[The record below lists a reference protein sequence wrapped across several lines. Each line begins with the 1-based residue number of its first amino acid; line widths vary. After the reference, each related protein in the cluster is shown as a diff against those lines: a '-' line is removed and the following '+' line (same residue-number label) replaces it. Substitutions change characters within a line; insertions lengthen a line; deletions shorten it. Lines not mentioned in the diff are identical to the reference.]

1 MAEVTQ
7 IDNLSAPMP
16 PLNGA
21 EAPKRKRG
29 RPFGSTKAA
38 AEPEKPVEPDEA
50 PETELSGSP
59 DFWLMLQNFSDDE
72 WNNLSAYLYRIAP
85 KIDRK
90 ANGRPSNIQIYTS
103 RFTPDDIM
111 KEHGSGAYQVLLNR
125 MDPASG
131 KYFRVAVGKV
141 NIMNPKFPPVVP
153 DGDWV
158 DDKCNDMWKWG
169 ANTVPSS
176 SNGGSYPPGF
186 NIADMMDKADQRA
199 LRMVEIMTPK
209 KDTEETSLVLELIK
223 IATAKPV
230 APDTSSTDTLLKMLL
245 EDRKQDREEMSK
257 LRDKLL
263 SPPPQPPQKSIIE
276 QFVELR
282 PQIKD
287 LVDAFKTNTGK
298 TDIWAEIA
306 KEGVSQIPDVVGL
319 IRDMVKKAPEP
330 QQNGMGNHQPAQ
342 IAAASTA
349 TTAATEP
356 PTKPVAD
363 MTEDEKRAY
372 VDHLWKKWGGRLL
385 QVSTHLIEEFT
396 IQDNG
401 YSFRD
406 WYVEMYGKL
415 NWADLKREVE
425 PELMANMYLAHPQL
439 QKALSPPPRLVVF
452 LREFVTDFGAE
463 DDTPLNE
470 KLAAAGLGKALIVE
484 STPSTEAGKSDE
496 AKA

>member
-7 IDNLSAPMP
+7 IDNLSTPMP

-176 SNGGSYPPGF
+176 NIGGSYPPGF
-186 NIADMMDKADQRA
+186 NIADMMDKADARA

-209 KDTEETSLVLELIK
+209 EPKDDTVLTTLITKLLDKSL
-223 IATAKPV
+223 TPPP
-230 APDTSSTDTLLKMLL
+230 APDNTAMERIFKMQDDTLQEL
-245 EDRKQDREEMSK
+245 RKELRE
-257 LRDKLL
+257 LRNT
-263 SPPPQPPQKSIIE
+263 PAQPQKSIIE

-330 QQNGMGNHQPAQ
+330 QQNGMGNHQPAA
-342 IAAASTA
+342 IAAAPA
-349 TTAATEP
+349 AATEP
-356 PTKPVAD
+356 PAKPVAD
-363 MTEDEKRAY
+363 MTEEEKRAY

-470 KLAAAGLGKALIVE
+470 KLAAAGLGKAPTVE
-484 STPSTEAGKSDE
+484 STPSTEAEKSRE
-496 AKA
+496 AKS